1 MDKFVHASFVLGRS
15 ETPFIFPF
23 AVSHNLCVFM
33 IFNSFQ
39 FVWLF
44 PIIFIGYYLLSC
56 LLGKN
61 LPERQRKTS
70 NALLLIVSYGLYAQT
85 NAAYTLI
92 LLGVTFVTYFFALLI
107 ERSENDRPKKLLIAC
122 GSLLALLPLLVFKYY
137 NFIITSSNELL
148 ESIHCATV
156 LPGLNWA
163 VPIGISFFTFQAV
176 GYLMDVYYQRI
187 KAERNWWD
195 YMLFVSFFPQIMS
208 GPISKAKDLLP
219 QIKSYRH
226 FDETMASQGLKWFV
240 WGLFLKVMM
249 ADRLGM
255 YVDKVL
261 DNYMFNSGTSCLLAT
276 IYYSFQIYGD
286 FAGYSFMALGVGKLM
301 GFNLINN
308 FQRPYLS
315 TSITDFWRRW
325 HISLSTWLKDYVYIP
340 LGGSRCSKARNYW
353 NIFITFLVSG
363 IWHGANWTF
372 VFWGILH
379 GVFQI
384 IEKMFGWQKV
394 NTTNLPVRIGRIF
407 LTFTLVTIAWIFF
420 RQPTIGDA
428 FGVIERIV
436 TDHGALF
443 KPSNKDVVFSLLSIG
458 IVACVDLTR
467 EFMPKQFY
475 QFTQAPTAIRWC
487 VYWALLLLVLLSGVF
502 DSSQFIYVSF

>member
-1 MDKFVHASFVLGRS
+1 
-15 ETPFIFPF
+15 
-23 AVSHNLCVFM
+23 M

-195 YMLFVSFFPQIMS
+195 YMLFVSFFPQIMP

-340 LGGSRCSKARNYW
+340 LGGSRCSRARNYW
-353 NIFITFLVSG
+353 NIFMTFLVSG

-394 NTTNLPVRIGRIF
+394 STTNPFVRFGRIF

-467 EFMPKQFY
+467 EFMPKRFY

>member
-1 MDKFVHASFVLGRS
+1 
-15 ETPFIFPF
+15 
-23 AVSHNLCVFM
+23 M

-261 DNYMFNSGTSCLLAT
+261 DNYMSNSGTSCLLAT

-353 NIFITFLVSG
+353 NIFMTFLVSG

-384 IEKMFGWQKV
+384 IEKIFGWQKV
-394 NTTNLPVRIGRIF
+394 NTTNPLVRFGRIF

-467 EFMPKQFY
+467 EFMPTRFY

>member
-1 MDKFVHASFVLGRS
+1 
-15 ETPFIFPF
+15 
-23 AVSHNLCVFM
+23 M

-39 FVWLF
+39 FVWLY

-107 ERSENDRPKKLLIAC
+107 ERNENDRPKKLLIAC

-148 ESIHCATV
+148 ESIHCTTV

-195 YMLFVSFFPQIMS
+195 YMLFVSFCPQIMS

-226 FDETMASQGLKWFV
+226 FDETMAAQGLKWFI

-261 DNYMFNSGTSCLLAT
+261 DNYMLNSGTSCLLAT

-353 NIFITFLVSG
+353 NIFMTFLVSG

-394 NTTNLPVRIGRIF
+394 STTNLPVRIGRIF
-407 LTFTLVTIAWIFF
+407 LTFAFVTIAWIFF

-467 EFMPKQFY
+467 EFMPKRFY

>member
-1 MDKFVHASFVLGRS
+1 MDKFVHASFVLGHS

-353 NIFITFLVSG
+353 NIFMTFLVSG

-467 EFMPKQFY
+467 EFMPKRFY

>member
-1 MDKFVHASFVLGRS
+1 
-15 ETPFIFPF
+15 
-23 AVSHNLCVFM
+23 M

-39 FVWLF
+39 FIWLF
-44 PIIFIGYYLLSC
+44 PLIFIGYYLLSY
-56 LLGKN
+56 LLSEKF
-61 LPERQRKTS
+61 PERQRKIS

-85 NAAYTLI
+85 NMAYTLI
-92 LLGVTFVTYFFALLI
+92 LLGVTLITYQFALLI
-107 ERSENDRPKKLLIAC
+107 ERSDTDKRKKHLIAC
-122 GSLLALLPLLVFKYY
+122 GASLALLPLLVFKYY
-137 NFIITSSNELL
+137 NFIVNTTQSFL
-148 ESIHCATV
+148 ESIHSTPPI

-163 VPIGISFFTFQAV
+163 IPLGISFFTFQAV

-187 KAERNWWD
+187 KAEHNWWD

-219 QIKSYRH
+219 QIKTCRK
-226 FDETMASQGLKWFV
+226 FDATMATQGLKWFV

-261 DNYMFNSGTSCLLAT
+261 DNYMFNSGTSCLLAVV
-276 IYYSFQIYGD
+276 YYSFQIYGD
-286 FAGYSFMALGVGKLM
+286 FAGYSFMAMGVGKLM

-340 LGGSRCSKARNYW
+340 LGGSRCSKGRNYW
-353 NIFITFLVSG
+353 NIFVTFLVSG

-384 IEKMFGWQKV
+384 IEKMLGWQKC
-394 NTTNLPVRIGRIF
+394 TTSSKLIRFSKIL
-407 LTFTLVTIAWIFF
+407 LTFVLVSIAWIFF
-420 RQPTIGDA
+420 RQPTISDA
-428 FGVIERIV
+428 FGVIERIL
-436 TDHGALF
+436 TEHGALF

-458 IVACVDLTR
+458 IVVCADLMR
-467 EFMPKQFY
+467 EFQAKKFY
-475 QFTQAPTAIRWC
+475 RLVQAPIAIRWC
-487 VYWALLLLVLLSGVF
+487 MYYALLLLILLSGVF

>member
-1 MDKFVHASFVLGRS
+1 M
-15 ETPFIFPF
+15 
-23 AVSHNLCVFM
+23 
-33 IFNSFQ
+33 
-39 FVWLF
+39 
-44 PIIFIGYYLLSC
+44 
-56 LLGKN
+56 
-61 LPERQRKTS
+61 
-70 NALLLIVSYGLYAQT
+70 
-85 NAAYTLI
+85 
-92 LLGVTFVTYFFALLI
+92 
-107 ERSENDRPKKLLIAC
+107 
-122 GSLLALLPLLVFKYY
+122 
-137 NFIITSSNELL
+137 
-148 ESIHCATV
+148 
-156 LPGLNWA
+156 
-163 VPIGISFFTFQAV
+163 GISFFTFQAV

-187 KAERNWWD
+187 KAEHNWWD

-219 QIKSYRH
+219 QIKTCRK
-226 FDETMASQGLKWFV
+226 FDATMATQGLKWFV

-261 DNYMFNSGTSCLLAT
+261 DNYMFNSGTSCLLAVV
-276 IYYSFQIYGD
+276 YYSFQIYGD
-286 FAGYSFMALGVGKLM
+286 FAGYSFMAMGVGKLM

-340 LGGSRCSKARNYW
+340 LGGSRCSKGRNYW
-353 NIFITFLVSG
+353 NIFVTFLVSG

-379 GVFQI
+379 GVFQV
-384 IEKMFGWQKV
+384 IEKMLGCQKC
-394 NTTNLPVRIGRIF
+394 TTSSKLIRFSRIL
-407 LTFTLVTIAWIFF
+407 LTFVLVSIAWIFF

-428 FGVIERIV
+428 FGVIERIL
-436 TDHGALF
+436 TEHGALF

-458 IVACVDLTR
+458 IVVCADLMR
-467 EFMPKQFY
+467 EFQTKKFY
-475 QFTQAPTAIRWC
+475 RLVQAPIAIRWC
-487 VYWALLLLVLLSGVF
+487 MYYALLLLILLSGVF

>member
-1 MDKFVHASFVLGRS
+1 
-15 ETPFIFPF
+15 
-23 AVSHNLCVFM
+23 M

-39 FVWLF
+39 FIWLF
-44 PIIFIGYYLLSC
+44 PLIFIGYYLLSY
-56 LLGKN
+56 LLSGKF
-61 LPERQRKTS
+61 PERQRKIS

-85 NAAYTLI
+85 NMAYTLI
-92 LLGVTFVTYFFALLI
+92 LLGVTLITYLFALLI
-107 ERSENDRPKKLLIAC
+107 ERSDTNKRKKHLIAC
-122 GSLLALLPLLVFKYY
+122 GASLALLPLLVFKYY
-137 NFIITSSNELL
+137 NFIINTTQSFL
-148 ESIHCATV
+148 ESIHSA
-156 LPGLNWA
+156 PPHFSGLNWA
-163 VPIGISFFTFQAV
+163 IPLCISFFTFQAV

-187 KAERNWWD
+187 KAEHNWWD

-219 QIKSYRH
+219 QIKTCRK
-226 FDETMASQGLKWFV
+226 FDATMATQGLKWFI

-261 DNYMFNSGTSCLLAT
+261 DNYMLNSGTSCLLAVV
-276 IYYSFQIYGD
+276 YYSFQIYGD
-286 FAGYSFMALGVGKLM
+286 FAGYSFMAMGVGKLM

-340 LGGSRCSKARNYW
+340 LGGSRCSKGRNYW
-353 NIFITFLVSG
+353 NIFVTFLVSG

-372 VFWGILH
+372 IFWGILH
-379 GVFQI
+379 GVFQV
-384 IEKMFGWQKV
+384 IEKMLGWQKC
-394 NTTNLPVRIGRIF
+394 TTSSKLIRFSRIL
-407 LTFTLVTIAWIFF
+407 LTFVLVCIAWIFF
-420 RQPTIGDA
+420 RQPTISDA
-428 FGVIERIV
+428 FGVIERIL
-436 TDHGALF
+436 TEHGALF

-458 IVACVDLTR
+458 IVVCTDLIR
-467 EFMPKQFY
+467 EFQTKKFY
-475 QFTQAPTAIRWC
+475 RLVQAPIIVRWC
-487 VYWALLLLVLLSGVF
+487 MYYALLLLILLSGVF

>member
-1 MDKFVHASFVLGRS
+1 
-15 ETPFIFPF
+15 
-23 AVSHNLCVFM
+23 M

-44 PIIFIGYYLLSC
+44 PLIFIGYYLLSY
-56 LLGKN
+56 LLSGKF
-61 LPERQRKTS
+61 PERQRKIS
-70 NALLLIVSYGLYAQT
+70 NALLLIVSYALYAQT
-85 NAAYTLI
+85 NMAYTLI
-92 LLGVTFVTYFFALLI
+92 LLGVTLITYLFALLI
-107 ERSENDRPKKLLIAC
+107 ERSDTDKRKKHLIVC
-122 GSLLALLPLLVFKYY
+122 GAFLALLPLLVFKYY
-137 NFIITSSNELL
+137 NFIINTTQSFL
-148 ESIHCATV
+148 ESIHSAP
-156 LPGLNWA
+156 LHFPGLNWA
-163 VPIGISFFTFQAV
+163 IPLGISFFTFQAV

-187 KAERNWWD
+187 KAEHNLWD

-219 QIKSYRH
+219 QIKTCRK
-226 FDETMASQGLKWFV
+226 FDATMATQGLKWFV

-261 DNYMFNSGTSCLLAT
+261 DNYMFNSGTSCLLAVV
-276 IYYSFQIYGD
+276 YYSFQIYGD
-286 FAGYSFMALGVGKLM
+286 FAGYSFMAMGVGKLM

-340 LGGSRCSKARNYW
+340 LGGSRCSKGRNYW
-353 NIFITFLVSG
+353 NIFVTFLVSG

-372 VFWGILH
+372 IFWGILH
-379 GVFQI
+379 GVFQV
-384 IEKMFGWQKV
+384 IEKMLGWQKC
-394 NTTNLPVRIGRIF
+394 TTSSKLIRFSRIL
-407 LTFTLVTIAWIFF
+407 LTFVLVSIAWIFF

-428 FGVIERIV
+428 FGVIERIL
-436 TDHGALF
+436 TEHGALF

-458 IVACVDLTR
+458 IVVCTDLMR
-467 EFMPKQFY
+467 EFQTKKFY
-475 QFTQAPTAIRWC
+475 RLVQAPIIVRWC
-487 VYWALLLLVLLSGVF
+487 MYYALLLLILLSGVF

>member
-1 MDKFVHASFVLGRS
+1 
-15 ETPFIFPF
+15 
-23 AVSHNLCVFM
+23 M

-39 FVWLF
+39 FIWLF
-44 PIIFIGYYLLSC
+44 PLIFIGYYLLSY
-56 LLGKN
+56 LLSGKF
-61 LPERQRKTS
+61 PERQRKIS

-85 NAAYTLI
+85 NMAYTLI
-92 LLGVTFVTYFFALLI
+92 LLGVTLITYLFALLI
-107 ERSENDRPKKLLIAC
+107 ERSDTDKRKKHLIAC
-122 GSLLALLPLLVFKYY
+122 GASLALLPLLVFKYY
-137 NFIITSSNELL
+137 NFIINTTQSFL
-148 ESIHCATV
+148 ESIHSAP
-156 LPGLNWA
+156 LHFPGLNWA
-163 VPIGISFFTFQAV
+163 IPMGISFFTFQAV

-187 KAERNWWD
+187 KAEHNWWD

-219 QIKSYRH
+219 QIKTCRK
-226 FDETMASQGLKWFV
+226 FDATMATQGLKWFV

-255 YVDKVL
+255 YVGKVL
-261 DNYMFNSGTSCLLAT
+261 DNYMFNSGTSCLLAVV
-276 IYYSFQIYGD
+276 YYSFQIYGD
-286 FAGYSFMALGVGKLM
+286 FAGYSFMAMGVGKLM

-340 LGGSRCSKARNYW
+340 LGGSRCSKGRNYW
-353 NIFITFLVSG
+353 NIFVTFLVSG

-384 IEKMFGWQKV
+384 IEKMLGWQKC
-394 NTTNLPVRIGRIF
+394 TTSSKLIRFLRIL
-407 LTFTLVTIAWIFF
+407 LTFVLVSIAWIFF
-420 RQPTIGDA
+420 RQPTISDA
-428 FGVIERIV
+428 FGVIERIL
-436 TDHGALF
+436 TEHGALF

-458 IVACVDLTR
+458 IVVCADLMR
-467 EFMPKQFY
+467 EFQAKKFY
-475 QFTQAPTAIRWC
+475 RLVQAPIAIRWC
-487 VYWALLLLVLLSGVF
+487 MYYALLLLILLSGVF

>member
-1 MDKFVHASFVLGRS
+1 
-15 ETPFIFPF
+15 
-23 AVSHNLCVFM
+23 M

-44 PIIFIGYYLLSC
+44 PIIFIGYYLLSS

-92 LLGVTFVTYFFALLI
+92 LLGVTFVTYFFAMLI
-107 ERSENDRPKKLLIAC
+107 ERSENDRPKKLLIVC

-208 GPISKAKDLLP
+208 GPISKAKDLLS
-219 QIKSYRH
+219 QIKSYRR
-226 FDETMASQGLKWFV
+226 FDETMATQGLKWFV

-261 DNYMFNSGTSCLLAT
+261 DNYMFNSGTSCLLAA

-340 LGGSRCSKARNYW
+340 LGGSRCSKTRNYW
-353 NIFITFLVSG
+353 NIFMTFLVSG

-394 NTTNLPVRIGRIF
+394 STTNLPVRIGRIF

-420 RQPTIGDA
+420 RQPSMGDA

-467 EFMPKQFY
+467 EFMPKRFY
-475 QFTQAPTAIRWC
+475 QSTQAPTAIRWC

>member
-1 MDKFVHASFVLGRS
+1 
-15 ETPFIFPF
+15 
-23 AVSHNLCVFM
+23 M

-39 FVWLF
+39 FIWLF
-44 PIIFIGYYLLSC
+44 PLIFIGYYLLSY
-56 LLGKN
+56 LLSEKF
-61 LPERQRKTS
+61 PERQRKIS

-85 NAAYTLI
+85 NMAYTLI
-92 LLGVTFVTYFFALLI
+92 LLGVTLITYQFALLI
-107 ERSENDRPKKLLIAC
+107 ERSDTDKRKKHLIAC
-122 GSLLALLPLLVFKYY
+122 GASLALLPLLVFKYY
-137 NFIITSSNELL
+137 NFIVNTTQSFL
-148 ESIHCATV
+148 ESIHSTPPI

-163 VPIGISFFTFQAV
+163 IPLGISFFTFLAV

-187 KAERNWWD
+187 KAEHNWWD

-219 QIKSYRH
+219 QIKTCRK
-226 FDETMASQGLKWFV
+226 FDATMATQGLKWFV

-261 DNYMFNSGTSCLLAT
+261 DNYMFNSGTSCLLAVV
-276 IYYSFQIYGD
+276 YYSFQIYGD
-286 FAGYSFMALGVGKLM
+286 FAGYSFMAMGVGKLM

-340 LGGSRCSKARNYW
+340 LGGSRCSKGRNYW
-353 NIFITFLVSG
+353 NIFVTFLVSG

-384 IEKMFGWQKV
+384 IEKMLGWQKC
-394 NTTNLPVRIGRIF
+394 TTSSKLIRFSRIL
-407 LTFTLVTIAWIFF
+407 LTFVLVSIAWIFF
-420 RQPTIGDA
+420 RQPTISDA
-428 FGVIERIV
+428 FGVIERIL
-436 TDHGALF
+436 TEHGALF
-443 KPSNKDVVFSLLSIG
+443 KPSNKDVVFSLVSIG
-458 IVACVDLTR
+458 IVVCADLMR
-467 EFMPKQFY
+467 EFQAKKFY
-475 QFTQAPTAIRWC
+475 RLVQAPIAIRWC
-487 VYWALLLLVLLSGVF
+487 MYYALLLLILLSGVF
-502 DSSQFIYVSF
+502 DSSQ

>member
-1 MDKFVHASFVLGRS
+1 MV
-15 ETPFIFPF
+15 
-23 AVSHNLCVFM
+23 
-33 IFNSFQ
+33 
-39 FVWLF
+39 
-44 PIIFIGYYLLSC
+44 
-56 LLGKN
+56 
-61 LPERQRKTS
+61 
-70 NALLLIVSYGLYAQT
+70 LIVSYGLYAQT

-137 NFIITSSNELL
+137 NFIITSSKELL

-261 DNYMFNSGTSCLLAT
+261 DNYMSNSGTSCLLAT

-353 NIFITFLVSG
+353 NIFMTFLVSG

-384 IEKMFGWQKV
+384 IEKIFGWQKV
-394 NTTNLPVRIGRIF
+394 NTTNPLVRFGRIF

-467 EFMPKQFY
+467 EFMPKRFY

>member
-1 MDKFVHASFVLGRS
+1 
-15 ETPFIFPF
+15 
-23 AVSHNLCVFM
+23 M

-39 FVWLF
+39 FIWLF
-44 PIIFIGYYLLSC
+44 PLIFIGYYLLSY
-56 LLGKN
+56 LLSGKF
-61 LPERQRKTS
+61 PERQRKIS

-85 NAAYTLI
+85 NMAYTLI
-92 LLGVTFVTYFFALLI
+92 LLGVTLITYLFALLI
-107 ERSENDRPKKLLIAC
+107 ERSGTDKRKKHLIAC
-122 GSLLALLPLLVFKYY
+122 GASLALLPLLVFKYY
-137 NFIITSSNELL
+137 NFIINTTQSFL
-148 ESIHCATV
+148 ESIHSAP
-156 LPGLNWA
+156 LHFPGLNWA
-163 VPIGISFFTFQAV
+163 IPLGISFFTFQAV

-187 KAERNWWD
+187 KAEHNWWD

-219 QIKSYRH
+219 QIKTCRK
-226 FDETMASQGLKWFV
+226 FDATMATQGLKWFV

-261 DNYMFNSGTSCLLAT
+261 DNYMFNSGTSCLLAVV
-276 IYYSFQIYGD
+276 YYSFQIYGD
-286 FAGYSFMALGVGKLM
+286 FAGYSFMAMGVGKLM

-340 LGGSRCSKARNYW
+340 LGGSRCSKGRNYW
-353 NIFITFLVSG
+353 NIFVTFLVSG

-372 VFWGILH
+372 IFWGILH
-379 GVFQI
+379 GVFQV
-384 IEKMFGWQKV
+384 IEKMLGWQKC
-394 NTTNLPVRIGRIF
+394 TTSSKLIRFSRIL
-407 LTFTLVTIAWIFF
+407 LTFVLVSIAWIFF

-428 FGVIERIV
+428 FGVIERIL
-436 TDHGALF
+436 TEHGALF

-458 IVACVDLTR
+458 IVVCADLMR
-467 EFMPKQFY
+467 EFQTKKFY
-475 QFTQAPTAIRWC
+475 RLVQTPIIVRWC
-487 VYWALLLLVLLSGVF
+487 MYYALLLLILLSGVF

>member
-353 NIFITFLVSG
+353 NIFMTFLVSG

-467 EFMPKQFY
+467 EFMPKRFY

>member
-1 MDKFVHASFVLGRS
+1 
-15 ETPFIFPF
+15 
-23 AVSHNLCVFM
+23 M

-39 FVWLF
+39 FIWLF
-44 PIIFIGYYLLSC
+44 PLIFIGYYLLSY
-56 LLGKN
+56 LLSGKF
-61 LPERQRKTS
+61 PERQRKIS

-85 NAAYTLI
+85 NMAYTLI
-92 LLGVTFVTYFFALLI
+92 LLGVTLITYLFALLI
-107 ERSENDRPKKLLIAC
+107 ERSDTDKRKKHLIAC
-122 GSLLALLPLLVFKYY
+122 GASLALLPLLVFKYY
-137 NFIITSSNELL
+137 NFIINTTQSFL
-148 ESIHCATV
+148 ESIHSTPPI
-156 LPGLNWA
+156 LPGLNWTI
-163 VPIGISFFTFQAV
+163 PLGISFFTFQAV

-187 KAERNWWD
+187 KAEHNWWD

-219 QIKSYRH
+219 QIKTCRK
-226 FDETMASQGLKWFV
+226 FDATMATQGLKWFV

-261 DNYMFNSGTSCLLAT
+261 DNYMFNSGTSCLLAVV
-276 IYYSFQIYGD
+276 YYSFQIYGD
-286 FAGYSFMALGVGKLM
+286 FAGYSFMAMGVGKLM

-340 LGGSRCSKARNYW
+340 LGGSRCSKGRNYW
-353 NIFITFLVSG
+353 NIFVTFLVSG

-372 VFWGILH
+372 IFWGILH
-379 GVFQI
+379 GMFQV
-384 IEKMFGWQKV
+384 IEKMLGWQKC
-394 NTTNLPVRIGRIF
+394 TTSSKLIRFSRIL
-407 LTFTLVTIAWIFF
+407 LTFVLVSIAWIFF
-420 RQPTIGDA
+420 RQPTISDA
-428 FGVIERIV
+428 FGVIERIL
-436 TDHGALF
+436 TEHGALF

-458 IVACVDLTR
+458 IVVCTDLIR
-467 EFMPKQFY
+467 EFQTKKFY
-475 QFTQAPTAIRWC
+475 RLVQAPIIVRWC
-487 VYWALLLLVLLSGVF
+487 MYYALLLLILLSGVF

>member
-1 MDKFVHASFVLGRS
+1 
-15 ETPFIFPF
+15 
-23 AVSHNLCVFM
+23 M

-39 FVWLF
+39 FIWLF
-44 PIIFIGYYLLSC
+44 PLIFIGYYLLSY
-56 LLGKN
+56 LLSEKF
-61 LPERQRKTS
+61 PERQRKIS

-85 NAAYTLI
+85 NMAYTLI
-92 LLGVTFVTYFFALLI
+92 LLGVTLITYQFALLI
-107 ERSENDRPKKLLIAC
+107 ERSDTDKRKKHLIAC
-122 GSLLALLPLLVFKYY
+122 GASLALLPLLVFKYY
-137 NFIITSSNELL
+137 NFIVNTTQSFL
-148 ESIHCATV
+148 ESIHSTPPI

-163 VPIGISFFTFQAV
+163 IPLGISFFTFQAV

-187 KAERNWWD
+187 KAEHNWWN

-219 QIKSYRH
+219 QIKTCRK
-226 FDETMASQGLKWFV
+226 FDATMATQGLKWFV

-261 DNYMFNSGTSCLLAT
+261 DNYMFNSGTSCLLAVV
-276 IYYSFQIYGD
+276 YYSFQIYGD
-286 FAGYSFMALGVGKLM
+286 FAGYSFMAMGVGKLM

-340 LGGSRCSKARNYW
+340 LGGSRCSKGRNYW
-353 NIFITFLVSG
+353 NIFVTFLVSG

-384 IEKMFGWQKV
+384 IEKMLGWQKC
-394 NTTNLPVRIGRIF
+394 TTSSKLIRFSRIL
-407 LTFTLVTIAWIFF
+407 LTFVLVSIAWIFF
-420 RQPTIGDA
+420 RQPTISDA
-428 FGVIERIV
+428 FGVIERIL
-436 TDHGALF
+436 TEHGALF

-458 IVACVDLTR
+458 IVVCADLMR
-467 EFMPKQFY
+467 EFQAKKFY
-475 QFTQAPTAIRWC
+475 RLVQAPIAIRWC
-487 VYWALLLLVLLSGVF
+487 MYYALLLLILLSGVF